1 MIAALSHRL
10 SAKAALLVSS
20 VAMLAAFAGLA
31 STEAEAATFSFGCSP
46 APCIVEQTT
55 ARMNVQC
62 LTTMNPNG
70 TKTRNILAWITWTGL
85 GSNQALDTTI
95 AIANS
100 AGFSARYG
108 PYRLGYGQAIS
119 LGSSTVAGK
128 TPAINVGVA
137 VQFKLWT
144 NGVARTAPWETPSH
158 QTFFN
163 NLPVTYGDMSYC
175 TLF

>member
-1 MIAALSHRL
+1 MFTQRIS
-10 SAKAALLVSS
+10 KNTALLVSA
-20 VAMLAAFAGLA
+20 VAVLAALVCLGSSGAK
-31 STEAEAATFSFGCSP
+31 AATFWFGCSP

-62 LTTMNPNG
+62 LTTTNPNG
-70 TKTRNILAWITWTGL
+70 TKTRQVLAWITWTGL

-95 AIANS
+95 SFSNS
-100 AGFSARYG
+100 AGNSGRLG

-119 LGSSTVAGK
+119 LGSSTVAGNA
-128 TPAINVGVA
+128 PAINVGTM

-144 NGVARTAPWETPSH
+144 NGVARTAAWETPSH
-158 QTFFN
+158 QSYFN
-163 NLPVTYGDMSYC
+163 NLPVTYGSMSYC